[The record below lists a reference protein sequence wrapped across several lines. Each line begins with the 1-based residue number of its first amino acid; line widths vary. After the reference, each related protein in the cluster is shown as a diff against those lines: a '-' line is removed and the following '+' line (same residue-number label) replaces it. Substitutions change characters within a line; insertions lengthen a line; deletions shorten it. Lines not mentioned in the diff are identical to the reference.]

1 MNELLRRVWWMFAIR
16 GFAALIFGILALL
29 WPALTLLVLVAFF
42 AAYAF
47 VVAAA
52 CTVAA
57 VKNRKSDKG
66 WWLVLLLGLVALAAG
81 ALTVFY
87 PLVTAVVLVLF
98 MGANALVT
106 GILDIAIAVRLRREL
121 RNKGLLVLS
130 GIVSII
136 FGLLVMLYPG
146 AGALAL
152 VWLVSFYSILT
163 AVLLLSI
170 AFALRRADKASG
182 GTAPG
187 GRGGLVGA

>member
-1 MNELLRRVWWMFAIR
+1 
-16 GFAALIFGILALL
+16 
-29 WPALTLLVLVAFF
+29 VLVAFF

-47 VVAAA
+47 VVAAVYIA
-52 CTVAA
+52 AA
-57 VKNRKSDKG
+57 VKNRNIDKG

-87 PLVTAVVLVLF
+87 PLVTAVVLVLL
-98 MGANALVT
+98 MGANAFVS
-106 GILDIAIAVRLRREL
+106 GILDLAIAIRLRREL
-121 RNKGLLVLS
+121 RNKGLLVFS

-152 VWLVSFYSILT
+152 VWLVSFHAIVT
-163 AVLLLSI
+163 AMLLLSI
-170 AFALRRADKASG
+170 AFALRRDNKPSG

-187 GRGGLVGA
+187 SRDRLVGA